1 MAKKKKKV
9 KKKEVK
15 KIEKEE
21 VSSYTLDTAL
31 KSSKKTESTLQGLLK
46 AFSEDNGYVA
56 PKEEEKKIEPQL
68 SYETKKKIAEDYMM
82 EEIPLSER
90 EQAKERTP
98 LTAISEEKVKVIP
111 KEQEEEETPK
121 TVKKPSFSKKDLGQF
136 FEKNLAQFFEKVFQ
150 DYKDRYGMWENS
162 VSSILAILRKMR
174 KITKKNTEDLVNS
187 INTLHE
193 KIQFNL
199 GQFKIKRD
207 EVEKLTDVD
216 VESMSSEFKKVLGLL
231 ELQIK
236 EYQLKRLADD
246 YVHQQ
251 RPI

>member
-1 MAKKKKKV
+1 MAKKKKKD
-9 KKKEVK
+9 KKKES
-15 KIEKEE
+15 EE
-21 VSSYTLDTAL
+21 VSSYTLNTAL

-46 AFSEDNGYVA
+46 AFSEDTGYLST
-56 PKEEEKKIEPQL
+56 KEEEKKIEPQL

-90 EQAKERTP
+90 GQTKERTS
-98 LTAISEEKVKVIP
+98 LTVRAEEKVKVIP
-111 KEQEEEETPK
+111 KEE
-121 TVKKPSFSKKDLGQF
+121 KPSISKKDLTLF
-136 FEKNLAQFFEKVFQ
+136 FEKDLAQFFEKVFQ
-150 DYKDRYGMWENS
+150 DYTDRYGMWENS

-199 GQFKIKRD
+199 AQFKIKRD

-216 VESMSSEFKKVLGLL
+216 IESMSSEFKKVLGLL

-236 EYQLKRLADD
+236 EYQLKRFADD
-246 YVHQQ
+246 YVHQH

>member
-31 KSSKKTESTLQGLLK
+31 KSSKKTESALQGLLR
-46 AFSEDNGYVA
+46 AFSEDNGYVTS
-56 PKEEEKKIEPQL
+56 KEEE
-68 SYETKKKIAEDYMM
+68 
-82 EEIPLSER
+82 
-90 EQAKERTP
+90 
-98 LTAISEEKVKVIP
+98 
-111 KEQEEEETPK
+111 
-121 TVKKPSFSKKDLGQF
+121 KPSFSKKDLAQF
-136 FEKNLAQFFEKVFQ
+136 LEKDLVQFFEKVFQ
-150 DYKDRYGMWENS
+150 DYNDRYGMWENS

-216 VESMSSEFKKVLGLL
+216 IETMSSEFKKVLGLL

-251 RPI
+251 KPIQ

>member
-46 AFSEDNGYVA
+46 AFSEENGYVA
-56 PKEEEKKIEPQL
+56 PDEEEKKIEPQL

-82 EEIPLSER
+82 EEIPLTER
-90 EQAKERTP
+90 VQAKERTP
-98 LTAISEEKVKVIP
+98 LTALAEEKGKVIP
-111 KEQEEEETPK
+111 KEQEIS
-121 TVKKPSFSKKDLGQF
+121 KKPSYSKKDLGQF
-136 FEKNLAQFFEKVFQ
+136 FEKELTQFFEKVFR
-150 DYKDRYGMWENS
+150 DYTDRYGMWENS

-216 VESMSSEFKKVLGLL
+216 IESMSSEFKKVLGLL

-236 EYQLKRLADD
+236 EYQLKRLTDD

>member
-1 MAKKKKKV
+1 MTKKKKKD
-9 KKKEVK
+9 KKKEK
-15 KIEKEE
+15 DEI
-21 VSSYTLDTAL
+21 SNYTLDTAL

-46 AFSEDNGYVA
+46 AFSEDTGYVA

-90 EQAKERTP
+90 EQTKERTP
-98 LTAISEEKVKVIP
+98 LTAIAEEKRKVIP
-111 KEQEEEETPK
+111 IQQKEEAPE
-121 TVKKPSFSKKDLGQF
+121 TVKKPSVSKKDDIYLD
-136 FEKNLAQFFEKVFQ
+136 LAQFFEKVFQ
-150 DYKDRYGMWENS
+150 GYGDRYGMWENS

-174 KITKKNTEDLVNS
+174 KITKKNTEDLVNT

-216 VESMSSEFKKVLGLL
+216 IESMSSEFKKVLGLL

-251 RPI
+251 KPI

>member
-1 MAKKKKKV
+1 MAKKKKKD
-9 KKKEVK
+9 KKK
-15 KIEKEE
+15 EKEE

-31 KSSKKTESTLQGLLK
+31 KSSKKTESALQGLLK
-46 AFSEDNGYVA
+46 AFSEDTGYVA

-68 SYETKKKIAEDYMM
+68 SYETKKKIAENYMM

-90 EQAKERTP
+90 EQAKERTI
-98 LTAISEEKVKVIP
+98 LTPMVEEKAKVIP
-111 KEQEEEETPK
+111 KEQKKEETPK
-121 TVKKPSFSKKDLGQF
+121 TVKKASLSKKDNVYLS
-136 FEKNLAQFFEKVFQ
+136 LAQFFEKTFQ
-150 DYKDRYGMWENS
+150 GYGDRYGMWENS

-199 GQFKIKRD
+199 EQFKIKRD
-207 EVEKLTDVD
+207 EAEKLTDVD
-216 VESMSSEFKKVLGLL
+216 IETMSSEFKKVLGLL

-246 YVHQQ
+246 YIHQQ

>member
-1 MAKKKKKV
+1 MTKKKKKD
-9 KKKEVK
+9 KKKEK
-15 KIEKEE
+15 DEI
-21 VSSYTLDTAL
+21 SNYTLDTAL

-46 AFSEDNGYVA
+46 AFSEDTGYVA

-90 EQAKERTP
+90 EQTKERTP
-98 LTAISEEKVKVIP
+98 LTAIAEEKTKVIP
-111 KEQEEEETPK
+111 IQQKEEAPK
-121 TVKKPSFSKKDLGQF
+121 TVKKPSVSKKDNVYLD
-136 FEKNLAQFFEKVFQ
+136 LAQFFEKVFQ
-150 DYKDRYGMWENS
+150 GYGDRYGMWENS

-174 KITKKNTEDLVNS
+174 KITKKNTEDLVNT

-216 VESMSSEFKKVLGLL
+216 IESMSSEFKKVLGLL

>member
-1 MAKKKKKV
+1 MAKKKKKD
-9 KKKEVK
+9 KKR
-15 KIEKEE
+15 EKEE

-31 KSSKKTESTLQGLLK
+31 KSSKKTESALQGLLK
-46 AFSEDNGYVA
+46 AFSEDTGYVA
-56 PKEEEKKIEPQL
+56 PNKEEKKIEPQL

-90 EQAKERTP
+90 GQAKERTI
-98 LTAISEEKVKVIP
+98 LTPMVEEKAKVIP
-111 KEQEEEETPK
+111 KEQKKEETPK
-121 TVKKPSFSKKDLGQF
+121 TVTKPSLSKKDNIYF
-136 FEKNLAQFFEKVFQ
+136 NLAQFFEKIFQ
-150 DYKDRYGMWENS
+150 GYGDRYGMWENS
-162 VSSILAILRKMR
+162 VSSILTILRKMR

-216 VESMSSEFKKVLGLL
+216 IESMSSEFKKVLGLL

>member
-31 KSSKKTESTLQGLLK
+31 KSSKKTESALQGLLK

-56 PKEEEKKIEPQL
+56 SEEEKKIEPQL

-90 EQAKERTP
+90 GQAKERAILTP
-98 LTAISEEKVKVIP
+98 MVEEKAKVIP
-111 KEQEEEETPK
+111 KKEEE
-121 TVKKPSFSKKDLGQF
+121 KPSFSKKDLAQF
-136 FEKNLAQFFEKVFQ
+136 FEKDLVQFFEKVFQ
-150 DYKDRYGMWENS
+150 DYNDRYGMWENS

-216 VESMSSEFKKVLGLL
+216 IETMSSEFKKVLGLL

-251 RPI
+251 KPIQ

>member
-1 MAKKKKKV
+1 MAKKKKKD
-9 KKKEVK
+9 KKK
-15 KIEKEE
+15 EKEE

-31 KSSKKTESTLQGLLK
+31 KSSKKTESALQGLLK
-46 AFSEDNGYVA
+46 AFSEDTGYVA

-68 SYETKKKIAEDYMM
+68 SYETKKKIAENYMM

-90 EQAKERTP
+90 GQAKERTI
-98 LTAISEEKVKVIP
+98 LTPMVEEKAKVIP
-111 KEQEEEETPK
+111 KEQKKEETPK
-121 TVKKPSFSKKDLGQF
+121 TVKKASLSKKDNVYLS
-136 FEKNLAQFFEKVFQ
+136 LAQFFEKTFQ
-150 DYKDRYGMWENS
+150 GYGDRYGMWENS

-199 GQFKIKRD
+199 EQFKIKRD
-207 EVEKLTDVD
+207 EAEKLTDVD
-216 VESMSSEFKKVLGLL
+216 IETMSSEFKKVLGLL

-246 YVHQQ
+246 YIHQQ

>member
-1 MAKKKKKV
+1 MAKKKKKD
-9 KKKEVK
+9 KKK
-15 KIEKEE
+15 EKEE

-46 AFSEDNGYVA
+46 AFSEDTGYVA
-56 PKEEEKKIEPQL
+56 PREEEKKIEPQL

-90 EQAKERTP
+90 GQTKERTIIAP
-98 LTAISEEKVKVIP
+98 MEEAKSTAILEEQKEEKM
-111 KEQEEEETPK
+111 PK
-121 TVKKPSFSKKDLGQF
+121 TVIKPSFSKKDNVYL
-136 FEKNLAQFFEKVFQ
+136 NLSQFFEKVFQ
-150 DYKDRYGMWENS
+150 GYGDRYGMWENS

-216 VESMSSEFKKVLGLL
+216 IESMSSEFKKVLGLL

-251 RPI
+251 RPL

>member
-15 KIEKEE
+15 KIENKE

-31 KSSKKTESTLQGLLK
+31 KSSKKTESALQGLLK

-56 PKEEEKKIEPQL
+56 SKEEEKKIEPQL

-90 EQAKERTP
+90 GQAKERTI
-98 LTAISEEKVKVIP
+98 LTPMVEEKAKVIP
-111 KEQEEEETPK
+111 IKEEE
-121 TVKKPSFSKKDLGQF
+121 KPSFSTKDLAQF
-136 FEKNLAQFFEKVFQ
+136 FEKDLAQFFEKVFQ
-150 DYKDRYGMWENS
+150 DYTDRYGMWENS

-216 VESMSSEFKKVLGLL
+216 IETMSSEFKKVLGLL

-236 EYQLKRLADD
+236 EYQLKKLADD

>member
-1 MAKKKKKV
+1 MAKKKKKD
-9 KKKEVK
+9 KKKEK
-15 KIEKEE
+15 DE

-46 AFSEDNGYVA
+46 AFSEDTGYIA
-56 PKEEEKKIEPQL
+56 PKEEDKKIAPQL

-90 EQAKERTP
+90 GQAKERSS
-98 LTAISEEKVKVIP
+98 LTAIAEEKEKVLL
-111 KEQEEEETPK
+111 KKQEEEETLE
-121 TVKKPSFSKKDLGQF
+121 TVKKPSFSKKDL
-136 FEKNLAQFFEKVFQ
+136 AQFFEKDLVQFFDKVFQ
-150 DYKDRYGMWENS
+150 DYTDRYGIWENS

-187 INTLHE
+187 INKLHE

-216 VESMSSEFKKVLGLL
+216 IESMSSEFKKVLGLL

>member
-1 MAKKKKKV
+1 MAKKKKKD
-9 KKKEVK
+9 KKK
-15 KIEKEE
+15 EKEE

-46 AFSEDNGYVA
+46 AFSEDTGYLST
-56 PKEEEKKIEPQL
+56 KEEEKKIEPQL

-82 EEIPLSER
+82 EGIPLSER
-90 EQAKERTP
+90 GQTIERTS
-98 LTAISEEKVKVIP
+98 LTTIEEEKVKTIP
-111 KEQEEEETPK
+111 KKEEE
-121 TVKKPSFSKKDLGQF
+121 KPSISKKDLALF
-136 FEKNLAQFFEKVFQ
+136 FEKDLAQFFEKVFQ
-150 DYKDRYGMWENS
+150 DYTDRYGMWENS

-187 INTLHE
+187 INTLYK

-199 GQFKIKRD
+199 EQFKIKRD

-216 VESMSSEFKKVLGLL
+216 IESMSSEFKKVLGLL

-236 EYQLKRLADD
+236 EYQLKRLTDD